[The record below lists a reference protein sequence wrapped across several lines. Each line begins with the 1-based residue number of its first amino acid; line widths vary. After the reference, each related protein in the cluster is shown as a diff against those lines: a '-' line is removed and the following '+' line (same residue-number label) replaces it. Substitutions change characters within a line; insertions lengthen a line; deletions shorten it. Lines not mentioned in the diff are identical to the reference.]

1 MIADKNYKNLLGN
14 NSPLKRGLGG
24 LKKTIQM
31 INIGEYNELEVVK
44 QLDFGIYL
52 RDGDTE
58 ILMPTKWVPQDT
70 KIGDTLNVFIFRDSD
85 DRLIATT
92 IVPYATANT
101 FAYLEAKQVNQVG
114 AFLDWGMDKDLLVP
128 FREQSQRMEPGKSY
142 VVFVYV
148 DEKTNRLTAS
158 TKLNRFIENSNI
170 ELRDNDIV
178 DLLIYSE
185 TDLGFNAIINNRYS
199 GLIYKN
205 EIYEAIRVGDKI
217 KGYVKHVREDNK
229 IDLSLQKSG
238 FELVDDVKWRIL
250 NMMKQNAG
258 FLSLNDNSSPEEIK
272 SKLQIS
278 KKAFKKAVG
287 ALYRE
292 RLVKIT
298 EKGIELL
305 K

>member
-1 MIADKNYKNLLGN
+1 
-14 NSPLKRGLGG
+14 
-24 LKKTIQM
+24 M
-31 INIGEYNELEVVK
+31 INVGQYNELEVIK

-52 RDGDTE
+52 KDGDTE

-70 KIGDTLNVFIFRDSD
+70 KIGDKLNVFIFRDSD

-92 IVPYATANT
+92 VEPYATANT
-101 FAYLEAKQVNQVG
+101 FAFLEAKQVNQVG

-128 FREQSQRMEPGKSY
+128 FREQSQRLEPGRSY

-148 DEKTNRLTAS
+148 DEETNRLTAS
-158 TKLNRFIENSNI
+158 TKLNRYIENTNI
-170 ELRDNDIV
+170 ELRDGDIV

-250 NMMKQNAG
+250 NMMKQNEG
-258 FLSLNDNSSPEEIK
+258 FLALTDNSSPEEIK
-272 SKLQIS
+272 AKFQIS

-298 EKGIELL
+298 DKGIELL

>member
-1 MIADKNYKNLLGN
+1 
-14 NSPLKRGLGG
+14 
-24 LKKTIQM
+24 M
-31 INIGEYNELEVVK
+31 INVGEYNELEVVK
-44 QLDFGIYL
+44 ELDFGIYL
-52 RDGDTE
+52 KDGDAE
-58 ILMPTKWVPQDT
+58 ILMPTKWVPKDT
-70 KIGDTLNVFIFRDSD
+70 KIGDKLSVFIFRDSD

-92 IVPYATANT
+92 VEPYATAGT
-101 FAYLEAKQVNQVG
+101 FAFLEAKQVNQVG

-128 FREQSQRMEPGKSY
+128 FREQAQRMEPGRSY

-148 DEKTNRLTAS
+148 DEQTNRMTAS
-158 TKLNRFIENSNI
+158 TKLNRFIQNDNI

-250 NMMKQNAG
+250 NMMKQNEG
-258 FLSLNDNSSPEEIK
+258 FLALTDNSSPEEIK
-272 SKLQIS
+272 AKFQIS

-298 EKGIELL
+298 DKGIELL